1 MPVTSAPTYQGTNG
15 PESSAPIPVVVI
27 ESASSCSGEIPAPQR
42 SVLAAADVVLHEEDV
57 DPAVLAFVA
66 RGAFVEPVATNGH
79 AMLARASAIARARKL
94 ASEGWR
100 VVWLAAGDADH
111 LALDFAK
118 AGLASG
124 DGAAA
129 GAFVASGREPHLLGT
144 PLNGL
149 AG

>member
-1 MPVTSAPTYQGTNG
+1 MPVTSVPTYEGTNG
-15 PESSAPIPVVVI
+15 PELPAPVPVVVI
-27 ESASSCSGEIPAPQR
+27 ESVSSGSGEIPAPQR
-42 SVLAAADVVLHEEDV
+42 SALAAADVVLHEENV
-57 DPAVLAFVA
+57 DPAALAFVA
-66 RGAFVEPVATNGH
+66 RGAFVEPVVANGH

-100 VVWLAAGDADH
+100 VVWLAAGDANH

-118 AGLASG
+118 AGIASG

-129 GAFVASGREPHLLGT
+129 GAFVASGREPHLLAT
-144 PLNGL
+144 ALNGL